1 MGKCNWCGREVEN
14 GIYYGRGLF
23 PSFYCSNRCLN
34 RDISTGVEKSGGKSH
49 TSSPIQ
55 RIINI
60 VMLGAFAIPVLYAL
74 IDGIISYIVK
84 LFN

>member
-14 GIYYGRGLF
+14 GIYYGRWLF

-34 RDISTGVEKSGGKSH
+34 RAISTGVEKSGEKSH